1 MCTKCYFYVSKTT
14 QNDLLSC
21 IKDFIQSQIV
31 NDIQNQTE
39 GPSFGISADQ
49 VTDVSNWEQLGIVRY
64 VRDCQAIEKLLEI
77 VQCDDVKGA
86 SIADSIIDTLN
97 NAGLYPQMCRG
108 QTFDGAGNMAGK
120 EKRAAAKF
128 CSKTGNEKAV
138 YLHCTSH
145 ELNFV

>member
-1 MCTKCYFYVSKTT
+1 M
-14 QNDLLSC
+14 
-21 IKDFIQSQIV
+21 
-31 NDIQNQTE
+31 
-39 GPSFGISADQ
+39 
-49 VTDVSNWEQLGIVRY
+49 RY

-145 ELNFV
+145 ELSFV